1 MKKWL
6 KSENASMT
14 VYVVVAIF
22 SFMIILTSV
31 FLAASA
37 VRKNQLQ
44 TIPKIKEVYEKDL
57 ANIEQIYE
65 DREAQEQQYV
75 TEGLILHYDGINNTG
90 NGHSTTT
97 ATWKDLSGNDND
109 GTLSKTPN
117 SSDFYW
123 EEDHLT
129 VSNANVELGVYI
141 DTPIN
146 LNQKERTISYTI
158 DASNLSG
165 SIWGDTTDSN
175 TSGLFNYYNF
185 IANRGTSSNL
195 QDRIQYTFNKSGIY
209 HYTVTL
215 SSNEMKFYENGEL
228 VTSVPNTTGLA
239 TTNNLRILAAYY
251 YDQNATNLKMYNFM
265 VYDRALNQSE
275 IQQNFQ
281 IIQKR
286 FNVSDSKEYIQTGLI
301 LHYDGINNTG
311 DAHSTTTTTW
321 KDLSGNGNDGTLS
334 KTPNTSNFSW
344 QTNHIALSNVGSSS
358 GTYIDTPVNLNGQE
372 RTITYTIDATN
383 LTGTIWGDTTS
394 SSNTNGVFHYYQ
406 FITNRG
412 NSQVGQNKFEY
423 TFSRSGIYQYT
434 LTLSNTEMKFYCNG
448 NLIYNTA
455 NTVGLK
461 TSNDLRLLAAYNS
474 SQNSTNLKMYN
485 FMVYNRA
492 LTESEVQTNF
502 QVDQQ
507 RFEINT

>member
-97 ATWKDLSGNDND
+97 ATWKDLSGND
-109 GTLSKTPN
+109 
-117 SSDFYW
+117 
-123 EEDHLT
+123 
-129 VSNANVELGVYI
+129 
-141 DTPIN
+141 
-146 LNQKERTISYTI
+146 
-158 DASNLSG
+158 
-165 SIWGDTTDSN
+165 
-175 TSGLFNYYNF
+175 
-185 IANRGTSSNL
+185 
-195 QDRIQYTFNKSGIY
+195 
-209 HYTVTL
+209 
-215 SSNEMKFYENGEL
+215 
-228 VTSVPNTTGLA
+228 
-239 TTNNLRILAAYY
+239 
-251 YDQNATNLKMYNFM
+251 
-265 VYDRALNQSE
+265 
-275 IQQNFQ
+275 
-281 IIQKR
+281 
-286 FNVSDSKEYIQTGLI
+286 
-301 LHYDGINNTG
+301 
-311 DAHSTTTTTW
+311 
-321 KDLSGNGNDGTLS
+321 NDGTLS